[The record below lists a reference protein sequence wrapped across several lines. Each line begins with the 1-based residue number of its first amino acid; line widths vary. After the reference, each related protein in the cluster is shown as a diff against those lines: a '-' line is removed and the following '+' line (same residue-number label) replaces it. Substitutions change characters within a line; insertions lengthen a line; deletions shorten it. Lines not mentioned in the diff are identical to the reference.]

1 MLSAKNIR
9 KRYRGNANDSLH
21 DFSFSF
27 QDSGLYLA
35 TGSSGSGKS
44 TLLGILS
51 GIDTSYNGELLYNGT
66 LIKNNNRMNYRNEIV
81 SVVFQDINLI
91 GTLTIEQ
98 NLMVAFELSKQTYS
112 RAQCLETLKKVNLP
126 DSQESIEE
134 FLAKKPSQLS
144 GGAATENCNCTCF
157 NQTE

>member
-1 MLSAKNIR
+1 M
-9 KRYRGNANDSLH
+9 
-21 DFSFSF
+21 
-27 QDSGLYLA
+27 
-35 TGSSGSGKS
+35 
-44 TLLGILS
+44 
-51 GIDTSYNGELLYNGT
+51 
-66 LIKNNNRMNYRNEIV
+66 
-81 SVVFQDINLI
+81 VFQDINLI

-144 GGAATENCNCTCF
+144 GGSDREL
-157 NQTE
+157 QLHVL